1 MKLVR
6 YGPKGAEK
14 PGLID
19 AAGNLRDL
27 SGEIDDIGGDVL
39 SPDGLDR
46 LRALDPE
53 SLPNVDGT
61 PRLGP
66 CVAGVSKIIAIGLNY
81 VDHAAEV
88 GAKLPKEPIVFMKA
102 TTSLSG
108 PDDPIEIPRGSVQTD
123 WEVEL
128 AVIIGTRAKYV
139 TEATAMDHVAGYA
152 TANDVSERDFQLR
165 RSGQWVK
172 GKSHDS
178 FCPLGPWLVTAD
190 EVPDPQALK
199 IWSDLNGERQQD
211 SSTEQLHFGVAQI
224 VSHLSEFM
232 TLLPGDVIVTGTPS
246 GVGMGQE
253 PPRFLRPGDV
263 LEMEVEGLGRQ
274 RQVCEAAS

>member
-1 MKLVR
+1 MKLLR

-14 PGLID
+14 PGMLD
-19 AAGNLRDL
+19 AAGGLRDL
-27 SGEIDDIGGDVL
+27 SGEIADLAGDVL
-39 SPDGLDR
+39 SPEGLDR
-46 LRALDPE
+46 LRALDPDA
-53 SLPNVDGT
+53 LPLVEGQ
-61 PRLGP
+61 PRIGP

-102 TTSLSG
+102 TSSLSG
-108 PDDPIEIPRGSVQTD
+108 PDDPIEIPRGSEQTD

-139 TEATAMDHVAGYA
+139 TEAQAIDHVAGYA

-190 EVPDPQALK
+190 EVPNPQDLK
-199 IWSDLNGERQQD
+199 IWSDLNQERQQD
-211 SSTEQLHFGVAQI
+211 SSTAQLHFGVAQI